1 MARPKRQLEKT
12 EDSDFIK
19 SIKQAQEDIEYLEE
33 AKKHFRESWIFQPIV
48 YVKTLKKVGFRKNIV
63 VELPVVCPLIFT
75 SEGEAESY
83 IPYFLKD
90 ISKNLFDKAPLT
102 LKDPK
107 NPKRILINEELVRAT
122 IKPLTLVQAFAE
134 EGKDG

>member
-1 MARPKRQLEKT
+1 MAKPKRDLEKT
-12 EDSDFIK
+12 EDSKFIEA
-19 SIKQAQEDIEYLEE
+19 IKQAQEDIKQLEE
-33 AKKHFRESWIFQPIV
+33 AKKHFRDSWIFQPIV
-48 YVKTLKKVGFRKNIV
+48 YIKTTKKVGFKKFV
-63 VELPVVCPLIFT
+63 EFELPIVCPLIFT